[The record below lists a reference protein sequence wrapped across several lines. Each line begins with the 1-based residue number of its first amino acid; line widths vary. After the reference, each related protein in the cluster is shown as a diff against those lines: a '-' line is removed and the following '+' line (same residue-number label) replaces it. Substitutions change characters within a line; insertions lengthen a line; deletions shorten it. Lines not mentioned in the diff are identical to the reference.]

1 MARGTSAVPLQVP
14 VQGLVAN
21 KPLVT
26 VPNTASAAAI
36 NLFVDIDGFM
46 KPRPGYVQLVPVP
59 GSFAIGEA
67 VSGIAGVTGSQ
78 NVFSY
83 VTAFRTA
90 WGNFTPGSLI
100 QTNIT
105 GPVPFNGTATD
116 PTRFATFIVASNTGT
131 DQAVLGVNNVDTLRS
146 WTVGD
151 AATTIQANAPGA
163 RDIAIIS
170 GRVVVINT
178 LEAGFRNLFRA
189 RWCGVNDVTNWPAA
203 AFNDMT
209 DTDQELVAI
218 RAIGRSAAAIYSTN
232 SIWLMTAQPRGLDAL
247 AFSFDTVPNCPV
259 GPVSTQAVVVAEGY
273 HWYFGSDFRIWQF
286 DGYKSVPISQ
296 TIDPVLQPDV
306 VSSGIRSI
314 HGVYVQALRQIWW
327 WYPGGQLSTP
337 QTGPQNA
344 VCMNLI
350 GDQGPH
356 FEGLMTFAEPFS
368 TSALV
373 EDGRTST
380 NTIHEFMVYL
390 GSVAGVV
397 HQFDHMAPVQQHS
410 DNGTAI
416 AYTWS
421 SPLYTKMP
429 DQQILAQSLDLFLQQ
444 AAQSETITVVVQ
456 GMNSPQ
462 ATPTPIVTFTIDI
475 SQSAQFDNPIQATAI
490 SQTQTLP
497 NGTTAVYANTDTYFN
512 YHQIVITGSTTKG
525 GFAFGG
531 GLEYVNTE
539 KRPN

>member
-14 VQGLVAN
+14 TMGVVAN

-26 VPNTASAAAI
+26 VPNTASASAL

-59 GSFAIGEA
+59 GSFAVGEA
-67 VSGIAGVTGSQ
+67 VNGIAGVTGSQ
-78 NVFSY
+78 NAFNY
-83 VTAFRTA
+83 VAAFRTA
-90 WGNFTPGSLI
+90 WGTFTPGSLI

-105 GPVPFNGTATD
+105 GPVPFNGTTTD
-116 PTRFATFIVASNTGT
+116 PTRFATFVVASNTGT
-131 DQAVLGVNNVDTLRS
+131 DQAIVGVNNVDTLRT

-163 RDIAIIS
+163 RDVAIVS
-170 GRVVVINT
+170 GRVVVVNT
-178 LEAGFRNLFRA
+178 IEAGFRNLFRA

-286 DGYKSVPISQ
+286 DGYKCVPISQ
-296 TIDPVLQPDV
+296 TIDPVLQSDV
-306 VSSGIRSI
+306 VSSGIRGI
-314 HGVYVQALRQIWW
+314 HGAYVQSLRQIWW

-356 FEGLMTFAEPFS
+356 FEGLMTFAEPFT
-368 TSALV
+368 TSALI
-373 EDGRTST
+373 EDGRTAT

-390 GSVAGVV
+390 GSAAGVV
-397 HQFDHMAPVQQHS
+397 HQFVAQHS
-410 DNGTAI
+410 DNSAAI
-416 AYTWS
+416 TYNWT

-429 DQQILAQSLDLFLQQ
+429 DQQILAQSLDLFLKQ
-444 AAQSETITVVVQ
+444 AATAELITVVVR

-462 ATPTPIVTFTIDI
+462 ATPTAIATFTIDI
-475 SQSAQFDNPIQATAI
+475 SQAQQFDCVIQATSI
-490 SQTQTLP
+490 PQTQTLP
-497 NGTTAVYANTDTYFN
+497 NGAAAVYSNTGSFFN
-512 YHQIVITGSTTKG
+512 YHQIVISGSTTTG

-531 GLEYVNTE
+531 GLMYENTE